1 MVVSEKIQF
10 YRKRAG
16 LSQEELA
23 RILFVSRQ
31 TVSLWETGQTLPTI
45 DNLIRLREIFGVSL
59 DAILCDDMNETD
71 NEVNASP
78 DQPCLK
84 YDVSYAEDE
93 REKFK
98 QAYAMPRYTISAI
111 LLALIAVIAA
121 LVPKIQGKGFL
132 ILLGAVLSLVVAA
145 LAVCIY
151 ELVTYDKRIGADYH
165 HRILLKLYDDHT
177 TAEYIDEV
185 GNTLSLAICEC
196 LKLRTDTRVGGYI
209 GIRLGGKTVFLRESE
224 VEEESDLLSAKPS
237 FRYTVAFTC
246 VLCGL
251 LALAICFLAISL
263 AVNVRL
269 SRTLAGASVRI
280 PDYVS
285 LTEKEDMGLVNG
297 KYVEYFAEIY
307 FSDSDVADF
316 EREIATDSRWKSI
329 SAFDSDTAAL
339 IPDACMYRGA
349 EFYVLVG
356 DDYDGYILVT
366 YFADENLMKVVRFN
380 SK

>member
-151 ELVTYDKRIGADYH
+151 GLVTYDKRIGADYH

-177 TAEYIDEV
+177 TAEYMDEF
-185 GNTLSLAICEC
+185 GNTLSLAICER

-224 VEEESDLLSAKPS
+224 VEEESDLLSAKPF

-339 IPDACMYRGA
+339 IPDAGMYRGA

>member
-1 MVVSEKIQF
+1 M
-10 YRKRAG
+10 
-16 LSQEELA
+16 
-23 RILFVSRQ
+23 
-31 TVSLWETGQTLPTI
+31 
-45 DNLIRLREIFGVSL
+45 
-59 DAILCDDMNETD
+59 
-71 NEVNASP
+71 
-78 DQPCLK
+78 
-84 YDVSYAEDE
+84 
-93 REKFK
+93 
-98 QAYAMPRYTISAI
+98 
-111 LLALIAVIAA
+111 
-121 LVPKIQGKGFL
+121 
-132 ILLGAVLSLVVAA
+132 
-145 LAVCIY
+145 
-151 ELVTYDKRIGADYH
+151 
-165 HRILLKLYDDHT
+165 
-177 TAEYIDEV
+177 
-185 GNTLSLAICEC
+185 
-196 LKLRTDTRVGGYI
+196 
-209 GIRLGGKTVFLRESE
+209 FLRESE

-307 FSDSDVADF
+307 FSDSDVVDF
-316 EREIATDSRWKSI
+316 EREIATDSSWKSI

-339 IPDACMYRGA
+339 IPDAGMYRGA